1 MPAPHK
7 AVPPGAKDQVARL
20 LTLVPYLHSHPQ
32 VRLDETARAVGST
45 PEQVVKDLGVLFM
58 CGLPGGYPDDL
69 IDVDLDALEDPEEGG
84 LRLEGVIRISNADY
98 LARPLR
104 LTPTEATA
112 IIVALRAMRGTAPAD
127 TREVVDRALAKL
139 EAAAGASTSGRP
151 LVEPGEDDDADATR
165 LRASLED
172 AVARG
177 RQVRLTYY
185 VPARDE
191 ESERVVDPRGVVTSG
206 GVAYLDAWC
215 HSAEAPR
222 LFRLDRIHEA
232 AVLDSPVET
241 APEPPRDLSDG
252 LFQRSQET
260 TLVTLLLQP
269 QARWVVEYY
278 QVEQVRPGAD
288 GTVEV
293 DMQVADERWVRR
305 LLMRLAPYARVLSPP
320 ELDTDF
326 RATAQETLSLYS
338 SGGQPIRRR
347 LGSEQ
352 HQREEL

>member
-1 MPAPHK
+1 MATPRKPTTS
-7 AVPPGAKDQVARL
+7 GAKDQVARL
-20 LTLVPYLHSHPQ
+20 LTLVPYLHSHPE

-69 IDVDLDALEDPEEGG
+69 IDVDLDALEDPDEEGG
-84 LRLEGVIRISNADY
+84 LRLEGVIRVSNADY

-112 IIVALRAMRGTAPAD
+112 IIVALRALRGTAPDD

-139 EAAAGASTSGRP
+139 EAAAASTPGGTP
-151 LVEPGEDDDADATR
+151 LVEPGDDDNAEATR
-165 LRASLED
+165 LRASLEL
-172 AVARG
+172 AAARQ

-191 ESERVVDPRGVVTSG
+191 ESERVVDPRGVVSSG

-232 AVLDSPVET
+232 LVLDSAVES
-241 APEPPRDLSDG
+241 APAPPRDLSDG

-260 TLVTLLLQP
+260 TLVTLELQP

-278 QVEQVRPGAD
+278 QVQAVRSGA
-288 GTVEV
+288 GGVVEV
-293 DMQVADERWVRR
+293 DMPVADQRWLLR
-305 LLMRLAPYARVLSPP
+305 LLMRLAPHARVVSPP
-320 ELDTDF
+320 ELDAEF
-326 RATAQETLSLYS
+326 RATAQRALNQYS
-338 SGGQPIRRR
+338 TGG
-347 LGSEQ
+347 
-352 HQREEL
+352 

>member
-1 MPAPHK
+1 MPAQQPRAPQK
-7 AVPPGAKDQVARL
+7 SAASGAKDQVARL
-20 LTLVPYLHSHPQ
+20 LMLVPYLHSHPE

-69 IDVDLDALEDPEEGG
+69 IDVDLDALEDTEEGG
-84 LRLEGVIRISNADY
+84 LRLEGVIRVSNADY

-112 IIVALRAMRGTAPAD
+112 IIVALRAMRGTAGAD
-127 TREVVDRALAKL
+127 TREVVDRTLAKL
-139 EAAAGASTSGRP
+139 EEAAAASTPGGTP
-151 LVEPGEDDDADATR
+151 LVEPGEDDDAEATR

-191 ESERVVDPRGVVTSG
+191 ESERVVDPRGVVTSA
-206 GVAYLDAWC
+206 GVPYLDAWC

-232 AVLDSPVET
+232 VVLDSPVET

-252 LFQRSQET
+252 LFARSQET
-260 TLVTLLLQP
+260 TLVTLVIAP
-269 QARWVVEYY
+269 QARWVVEYH
-278 QVEQVRPGAD
+278 QVEAVRTLPD
-288 GTVEV
+288 GSLEV
-293 DMQVADERWVRR
+293 DMLVADQRWLRR
-305 LLMRLAPYARVLSPP
+305 LLMRLAPYARVVSPP
-320 ELDTDF
+320 ELDADF
-326 RATAQETLSLYS
+326 RATAQRTLRLYG
-338 SGGQPIRRR
+338 SGA
-347 LGSEQ
+347 
-352 HQREEL
+352 